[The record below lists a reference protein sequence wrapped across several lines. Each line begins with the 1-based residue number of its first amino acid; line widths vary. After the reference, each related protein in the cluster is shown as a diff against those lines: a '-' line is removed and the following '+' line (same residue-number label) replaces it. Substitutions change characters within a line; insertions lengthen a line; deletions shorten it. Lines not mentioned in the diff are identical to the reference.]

1 MFRVEQCK
9 SYKIV
14 NEQGD
19 FLHSDGTKL
28 PRGEFWPTKEQ
39 AQAVLDKH
47 QSGHVWVHGD
57 VFRREAGVVMVYLV
71 THEMGPVVYLLGYS
85 GPARG
90 TIDVCLADATFLF
103 NIKDKL

>member
-1 MFRVEQCK
+1 MFKVEQCQ

-39 AQAVLDKH
+39 AQAVLDRH
-47 QSGHVWVHGD
+47 QPKHVWVHGD
-57 VFRREAGVVMVYLV
+57 VFTVGRYPMVYIREGSSVYIYHLTPCHTV
-71 THEMGPVVYLLGYS
+71 THTLKTYLK
-85 GPARG
+85 
-90 TIDVCLADATFLF
+90 DATFLF